1 MKKAIIHTKGRENEL
16 AKRLSTTTKEEMR
29 WIEELAEAWDGI
41 EVYVE
46 KMPLSTEGGECTYFL
61 VGWDKE
67 NEEVNEKIKE
77 AFWVLE
83 DDPKELGENFYTERI
98 DFEVDWAEGN
108 YTPCME
114 VHLAEGDIE
123 IIEPENG
130 KIQLFRAIL
139 HTDGFTVDEKDA
151 EEKKYSEEELK
162 IITDYMQ
169 AWDGV
174 RVTVSALMPGEFSV
188 VGWPPEEDEK
198 VKNAIYLMEQDLV
211 FGMYVDDRE
220 RFDADWAAGEWEPS
234 GSIVFSPAM
243 VEIIGELGGKD
254 EQ

>member
-1 MKKAIIHTKGRENEL
+1 MEKKRTEQP
-16 AKRLSTTTKEEMR
+16 
-29 WIEELAEAWDGI
+29 
-41 EVYVE
+41 E
-46 KMPLSTEGGECTYFL
+46 KQKVTLY
-61 VGWDKE
+61 K
-67 NEEVNEKIKE
+67 
-77 AFWVLE
+77 
-83 DDPKELGENFYTERI
+83 
-98 DFEVDWAEGN
+98 
-108 YTPCME
+108 
-114 VHLAEGDIE
+114 
-123 IIEPENG
+123 
-130 KIQLFRAIL
+130 AIL

-151 EEKKYSEEELK
+151 QEKEYSEEELK

-174 RVTVSALMPGEFSV
+174 RVTVSALLPGEFSV

-198 VKNAIYLMEQDLV
+198 VKNAIYLMEQDPV
-211 FGMYVDDRE
+211 FGMYEDDRE